1 MEVGDL
7 VSCVVD
13 RIVGTVVF
21 VKIHGQKQETEGSIV
36 FSEVAPGRIRNIRD
50 YVVPKKKIV
59 CKILRISNNNIDLSL
74 RRVTQKERKEVLEG
88 ENLEKSYISILKS
101 VLENK
106 AEETINK
113 IKEQDNITNF
123 LEESKTDFK
132 KLEKIVGKENAQKI
146 IEILNAQKKKS
157 SKIKKEIN
165 LTTTKP
171 DGITLIKKILNLFKD
186 FEVKYIAAGKYLVE
200 SESEDIKSADKK
212 IREKIDEAEKEAKK
226 LGVEFSLK

>member
-106 AEETINK
+106 AEETIKK

-132 KLEKIVGKENAQKI
+132 ELEKIVGKENAQKI
-146 IEILNAQKKKS
+146 IEILNTQKKKS